1 MGKENVKKFF
11 EGMEQNSDLKE
22 KFLAEIKK
30 SESSEGVTALGRAA
44 GFDFSKEDIDDLRHE
59 VPDNSELSNDDL
71 SNVSGGVSVRKFPT
85 HWA

>member
-1 MGKENVKKFF
+1 MGKDNVKKFL
-11 EGMEQNSDLKE
+11 EELEQNPALNE

-30 SESSEGVTALGRAA
+30 SESPV

-59 VPDNSELSNDDL
+59 EPDNSELSDDDL